1 MNQFHELGQ
10 THASH
15 TCQAQVLIPLNP
27 LLANM
32 ETPTLPFCIFA
43 ACEEPVGLRV
53 TPYHKPGGLRHIL
66 DTLEAHEIDVMKSSH
81 FCKFLEL
88 MDQTPFSG
96 RLGRYM
102 LSSQLKVRKKYEAWF
117 LYAENPIRLVLREF
131 TIVTGLPCGKYPRRP
146 TKE

>member
-1 MNQFHELGQ
+1 MKPLFTKNSSISLN
-10 THASH
+10 
-15 TCQAQVLIPLNP
+15 LLDIP
-27 LLANM
+27 ANHVRRI
-32 ETPTLPFCIFA
+32 LSV

-117 LYAENPIRLVLREF
+117 LYAENPIRLVERVHHCNWYAVL
-131 TIVTGLPCGKYPRRP
+131 
-146 TKE
+146 